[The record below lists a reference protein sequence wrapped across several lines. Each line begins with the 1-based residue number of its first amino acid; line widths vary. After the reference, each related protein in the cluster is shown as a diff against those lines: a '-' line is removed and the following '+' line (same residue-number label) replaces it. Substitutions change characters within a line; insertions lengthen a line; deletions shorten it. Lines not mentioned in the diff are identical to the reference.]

1 MMDNGRGGTIVWGTG
16 EGELE
21 IAESAVGKLGIC
33 DGYIRRRPLIIFS
46 GVREYLSDF
55 YLEK

>member
-46 GVREYLSDF
+46 GVREYL
-55 YLEK
+55 